1 MVGTEPKTWR
11 RTLLST
17 IHHQHGQGYFLWNI
31 ADKRKHQNE
40 QNIQPRIGNE
50 RCVFNL
56 DHQYDHWSRVS
67 YFFKRPQWLF
77 SVHLQLNRLAVD
89 DLHPSDHVLENES
102 HLFIQKISSILVK
115 EKQGENVRQNYH
127 WGLSDI
133 IKANIISVNVN
144 ANFINPNKW
153 LSHKVHQWTTILK
166 SVTKAGSPSYTGP
179 WWYCYTCLQPLQKWS
194 Q

>member
-1 MVGTEPKTWR
+1 MSFP
-11 RTLLST
+11 
-17 IHHQHGQGYFLWNI
+17 FLNLVFVMKQSWQTQTS
-31 ADKRKHQNE
+31 KWTKHTAEN
-40 QNIQPRIGNE
+40 RLGNE

-77 SVHLQLNRLAVD
+77 SVHLQLDRLAVD

-102 HLFIQKISSILVK
+102 HLFIQKDFLNSFQRETRRK
-115 EKQGENVRQNYH
+115 CKKQNQH
-127 WGLSDI
+127 WELSDI

-166 SVTKAGSPSYTGP
+166 PVTKAGSPSYTGP
-179 WWYCYTCLQPLQKWS
+179 WWYCCTCLRPLQKWN